1 MLDEEMEMV
10 GREDVVGGTDDDVIV
25 VNDGDMLSIG
35 LVGA

>member
-10 GREDVVGGTDDDVIV
+10 GREDVVGDEVDAVIV
-25 VNDGDMLSIG
+25 VNDGEMSSIG

>member
-10 GREDVVGGTDDDVIV
+10 GREDVVGDEVDDVA
-25 VNDGDMLSIG
+25 VNDGEMSSIG